1 MSGRKGVYKW
11 SAIDKVGNSII
22 TFSGNIILARLLMP
36 ADFGLVAMVG
46 IFVSIAYNIS
56 GCGMS
61 DGLIH
66 KASPTSRDYSTVFVF
81 NAILGVSFCALF
93 IGIARPVALFFGH
106 GELENIMWALGI
118 CFFFSTLCFTQET
131 RMRKEMDF
139 KRIAIVKLLSS
150 ITAVGLGIYLAVKG
164 FGYWALVSSRI
175 FLSFFQFVYYLLI
188 SRWMP
193 KLAFYRDS
201 FKELFGYGVH
211 LMMSYVFTQIGRNV
225 NTFVLGRYSPAAS
238 GIFSQ
243 AQKMQE
249 VPYGIVEAVF
259 NWPFFSVISNERDEY
274 RRKTLAQNMF
284 QNILWISV
292 VVGVLLILLS
302 SPAFKFLFGT
312 KWDAAIPVFRILIVY
327 GIFSAVK
334 YFFQTILKAY
344 GKTKDIRNLTILEI
358 VLQLGL
364 LIISFQHGILMI
376 AMSQVA
382 AIVLVLGCYILLYK
396 RIEAMSWGA
405 VLLSACV
412 PLIVPAASLIITGV
426 GYNYWNGEVSNVLNI
441 LLSLSVFAS
450 VFIALNE
457 ITRPT
462 VYMNYRDKVISMF
475 KTKKQR

>member
-66 KASPTSRDYSTVFVF
+66 KVSPTSRDYSTVFVF
-81 NAILGVSFCALF
+81 NAILGASFCALF
-93 IGIARPVALFFGH
+93 IGIARPVASFFGH
-106 GELENIMWALGI
+106 EELENIMWALGI

-139 KRIAIVKLLSS
+139 KRIAIVRLLSS
-150 ITAVGLGIYLAVKG
+150 VTAVGLGIYLAVKG

-175 FLSFFQFVYYLLI
+175 FLSFFQFVYYLLV
-188 SRWMP
+188 SRWIP
-193 KLAFYRDS
+193 RLAFYRDS

-211 LMMSYVFTQIGRNV
+211 LMVSYVFTQIGRNV
-225 NTFVLGRYSPAAS
+225 NAFVLGRYSPAAS

-249 VPYGIVEAVF
+249 VPFGLVETVF
-259 NWPFFSVISNERDEY
+259 NLPFFSVISNERDED
-274 RRKTLAQNMF
+274 RRKILAQNMF

-292 VVGVLLILLS
+292 IIGALLVLMS
-302 SPAFKFLFGT
+302 DPAFKFLFGV

-344 GKTKDIRNLTILEI
+344 GKTKEIRNLTILEI

-364 LIISFQHGILMI
+364 LVISFQHGILMI
-376 AMSQVA
+376 AMSQVVA
-382 AIVLVLGCYILLYK
+382 NAMVLGCYILQYK
-396 RIEAMSWGA
+396 RVEALSWSA
-405 VLLSACV
+405 FLLSACV
-412 PLIVPAASLIITGV
+412 PLIAPCVSLIIAGT
-426 GYNYWNGEVSNVLNI
+426 GYNYWNGEVSNVLNM
-441 LLSLSVFAS
+441 LLSLSVFAL
-450 VFIALNE
+450 VFMALNE
-457 ITRPT
+457 SSRPA
-462 VYMNYRDKVISMF
+462 VYMSYRDKIISMF
-475 KTKKQR
+475 KTRKQR